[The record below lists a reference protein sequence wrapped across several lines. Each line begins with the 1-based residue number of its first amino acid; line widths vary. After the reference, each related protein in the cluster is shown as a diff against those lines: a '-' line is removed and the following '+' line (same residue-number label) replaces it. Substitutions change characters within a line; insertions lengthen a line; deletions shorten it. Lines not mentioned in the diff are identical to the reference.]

1 MNDAQKEKAIFVKEH
16 LTPLLIFATDHEV
29 RSARYMVSGSDERVE
44 IRFSNGYTKSVNV
57 TLDGLTALAIDVL
70 KRV

>member
-1 MNDAQKEKAIFVKEH
+1 MNDVQKEKMVFVKEYVA
-16 LTPLLIFATDHEV
+16 PMLIFATDHEV

-44 IRFSNGYTKSVNV
+44 IRFSNGYVKSVNV
-57 TLDGLTALAIDVL
+57 TMDSLTAIVRDVM

>member
-1 MNDAQKEKAIFVKEH
+1 MNDAQKEKAVFVKEH

-29 RSARYMVSGSDERVE
+29 RSARYMVSGADERVE
-44 IRFSNGYTKSVNV
+44 IRFSNGYVKSVNV
-57 TLDGLTALAIDVL
+57 TMDSLAAIVRDVM